1 MKLAEPDFFI
11 EETKS
16 QRKTRLY
23 AAARRWAQRLPNETG
38 EDHRRTYDRMMQ
50 NFLGALRT

>member
-16 QRKTRLY
+16 QRKTRLF
-23 AAARRWAQRLPNETG
+23 AAARRWAIRLPHETG
-38 EDHRRTYDRMMQ
+38 EDHAKTYRLLIG
-50 NFLGALRT
+50 NLLAALRA

>member
-11 EETKS
+11 EESKA